1 MDRKKLDT
9 IELMKIDN
17 ELNKVQTIKISQQY
31 YVEIK
36 PRISESTLNIIFEK
50 FAKWLSNKEVQKLLE
65 NQKPMSYLLC
75 FIVKENTDIFGDR
88 EYDDITLYNLFHALI
103 ENHIVDEI
111 MNYVDKKDLII
122 VFDRMNNIMKTS
134 KQIDK
139 VINQI
144 IKNKENKKK

>member
-36 PRISESTLNIIFEK
+36 PRISESTLNVVFEK

-88 EYDDITLYNLFHALI
+88 EYDDIKLYNLFHALI

-144 IKNKENKKK
+144 IKNKEKKKK

>member
-9 IELMKIDN
+9 VELMKIDN
-17 ELNKVQTIKISQQY
+17 ELNKVQTIKIGQQY

-36 PRISESTLNIIFEK
+36 PRISESTLNVVFER
-50 FAKWLSNKEVQKLLE
+50 FAKWLSNKEVQKLLG

-75 FIVKENTDIFGDR
+75 FVVKENTDIFGDR
-88 EYDDITLYNLFHALI
+88 EYDDVTLYNLFHALI

-111 MNYVDKKDLII
+111 INYVDKKDLII

-144 IKNKENKKK
+144 IKDKEKKKK